1 MRLAYEAYDRGGRL
15 VTGSIDAAS
24 TREATERLYADG
36 LYVTRLSGA
45 SDEAAPEQGSGLLAG
60 RCGGLK
66 QLVVITRQL
75 SVLASTGTQVV
86 EALAAVERQIPP
98 GSWRRV
104 LGDVRRDVE
113 EGKSLTEALA
123 KHPRHFDPIY
133 RSLIAAGESGGQ
145 LPAMLERLA
154 VIKRKQLKIRSAV
167 LGALSYPILLT
178 CLSIVVVVVMLLAV
192 LPRFAGLFE
201 ALDAPLPPT
210 TRALISLSESIKT
223 YWWAVTPALLGIV
236 GGVVWFVRSAPGRR
250 WIDNVS
256 ISLPVLG
263 PFVKALV
270 TARVARTL
278 GVLLE
283 AKVPLLESLAL
294 TRAAAGNTRYVQLL
308 ESAEERVTRG
318 EPISAALR
326 DSPLIAPGV
335 TEAVITGER
344 AGRVGEVLI
353 SVADYMDED
362 NEVVIRSMM
371 SLLEPVILVALG
383 GAVGFV
389 AMSLFLPLFD
399 LTSAAGGQ

>member
-236 GGVVWFVRSAPGRR
+236 GGAVWFVRSAPGRR

>member
-201 ALDAPLPPT
+201 ALDAPLPRT

-236 GGVVWFVRSAPGRR
+236 GGAVWFVRSAPGRR

>member
-123 KHPRHFDPIY
+123 RHPRHFDPIY

-236 GGVVWFVRSAPGRR
+236 GGAVWFVRSAPGRR

>member
-1 MRLAYEAYDRGGRL
+1 MRLAYEAYDKGGRL
-15 VTGSIDAAS
+15 VTGSVEAAS

-36 LYVTRLSGA
+36 LFVTRLAG
-45 SDEAAPEQGSGLLAG
+45 APEDDAAEKVPGLLAG
-60 RCGGLK
+60 RGGGLK

-75 SVLASTGTQVV
+75 AVLASTGTQVV
-86 EALAAVERQIPP
+86 EALSAVERQTPAGP
-98 GSWRRV
+98 WRRI

-123 KHPRHFDPIY
+123 EHPKHFDPIY

-154 VIKRKQLKIRSAV
+154 VIKRKQLKIRSTV
-167 LGALSYPILLT
+167 IGALSYPIMLT

-201 ALDAPLPPT
+201 SLDAPLPPT
-210 TRALISLSESIKT
+210 TKALISLSESLKA
-223 YWWAVTPALLGIV
+223 YWWAVTPALLGAAA
-236 GGVVWFVRSAPGRR
+236 GAVWFVRSSRGRR
-250 WIDNVS
+250 WIDNVC
-256 ISLPVLG
+256 IGLPVVG

-283 AKVPLLESLAL
+283 AKVPLLESLTL
-294 TRAAAGNTRYVQLL
+294 TKAAAGNARYVELL
-308 ESAEERVTRG
+308 ERAEDRVTRG
-318 EPISAALR
+318 EAISAALR
-326 DSPLIAPGV
+326 GSPLIAPSV

-344 AGRVGEVLI
+344 AGKVGEVLI
-353 SVADYMDED
+353 SVADYLDED
-362 NEVVIRSMM
+362 NEVVIKSMM
-371 SLLEPVILVALG
+371 SLLEPLILVALG
-383 GAVGFV
+383 GVVGFV

-399 LTSAAGGQ
+399 LTAAAGGQ